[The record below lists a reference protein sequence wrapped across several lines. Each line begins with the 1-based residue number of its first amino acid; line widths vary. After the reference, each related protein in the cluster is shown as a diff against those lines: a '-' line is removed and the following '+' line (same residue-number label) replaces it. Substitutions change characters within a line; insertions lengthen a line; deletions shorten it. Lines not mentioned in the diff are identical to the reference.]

1 MDDNMKDQKIGPLP
15 IPVFVLVGGLAGFF
29 LRLQMLA
36 VGYDS
41 QGVQITG
48 SWPYVSL
55 WVLSGLVLIGL
66 AVLCLGMGKRSG
78 LEENFKAA
86 KIPAVCAVLSAA
98 GLFVY
103 SIVNLLNHT
112 DLFSIVVYVLGVG
125 AAFALAFQGYLRV
138 SGRASAPAGMLVCLY
153 LAALLICRFRTGART
168 RSWAITALSF
178 WPVSSRCWRHTSWQD
193 FPWAGGAAGRLFFA
207 PWRLCISAA
216 FPWQTQDGRIGC
228 SLPPWLCGS
237 SPGYAP

>member
-138 SGRASAPAGMLVCLY
+138 SGRADRKSV
-153 LAALLICRFRTGART
+153 
-168 RSWAITALSF
+168 
-178 WPVSSRCWRHTSWQD
+178 V
-193 FPWAGGAAGRLFFA
+193 
-207 PWRLCISAA
+207 
-216 FPWQTQDGRIGC
+216 
-228 SLPPWLCGS
+228 
-237 SPGYAP
+237 

>member
-1 MDDNMKDQKIGPLP
+1 
-15 IPVFVLVGGLAGFF
+15 
-29 LRLQMLA
+29 MLA

-103 SIVNLLNHT
+103 SIVNLLNH
-112 DLFSIVVYVLGVG
+112 
-125 AAFALAFQGYLRV
+125 
-138 SGRASAPAGMLVCLY
+138 APAVEYVFVNASGPN
-153 LAALLICRFRTGART
+153 RRP
-168 RSWAITALSF
+168 S
-178 WPVSSRCWRHTSWQD
+178 
-193 FPWAGGAAGRLFFA
+193 
-207 PWRLCISAA
+207 
-216 FPWQTQDGRIGC
+216 
-228 SLPPWLCGS
+228 
-237 SPGYAP
+237 

>member
-15 IPVFVLVGGLAGFF
+15 IPVLVLVGGLAGFF

-112 DLFSIVVYVLGVG
+112 DLFLS
-125 AAFALAFQGYLRV
+125 
-138 SGRASAPAGMLVCLY
+138 
-153 LAALLICRFRTGART
+153 LIH
-168 RSWAITALSF
+168 I
-178 WPVSSRCWRHTSWQD
+178 
-193 FPWAGGAAGRLFFA
+193 
-207 PWRLCISAA
+207 
-216 FPWQTQDGRIGC
+216 
-228 SLPPWLCGS
+228 
-237 SPGYAP
+237 

>member
-48 SWPYVSL
+48 SWPYASL

-153 LAALLICRFRTGART
+153 LAALLICRFRDWSKDPLLGDYCFELLAC
-168 RSWAITALSF
+168 
-178 WPVSSRCWRHTSWQD
+178 V
-193 FPWAGGAAGRLFFA
+193 FA
-207 PWRLCISAA
+207 MVEA
-216 FPWQTQDGRIGC
+216 
-228 SLPPWLCGS
+228 
-237 SPGYAP
+237 